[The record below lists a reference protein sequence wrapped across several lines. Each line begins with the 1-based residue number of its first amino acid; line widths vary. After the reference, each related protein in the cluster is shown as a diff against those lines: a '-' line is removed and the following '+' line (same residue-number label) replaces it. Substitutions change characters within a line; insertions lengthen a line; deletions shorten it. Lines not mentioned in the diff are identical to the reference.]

1 MTQDDPLWQQIV
13 ADNLTTIPEGS
24 EASDTRQPF
33 YKPFRFRERV
43 LCYVPSRRGCDACV
57 INTIREETS
66 SNYEDVLACHHLPM
80 CSEGHFEVFT
90 PEHYALLV
98 VREMNGGTS

>member
-13 ADNLTTIPEGS
+13 ADNAVDIPEGE

-33 YKPFRFRERV
+33 YKPFRVRERV

-57 INTIREETS
+57 ANYMREETDGD
-66 SNYEDVLACHHLPM
+66 DVSCHHMPV

-98 VREMNGGTS
+98 ASEMNGGNDA